1 MAMSKHN
8 NRNSHF
14 ISLLLLTTTASLAQ
28 YDAGLNLSDLNG
40 QNGFVISEE
49 MAFSELGQSVG
60 YIGDNNGDG
69 LGDVMIGAP
78 NATIPDDSGPVTVFP
93 EVGKGY
99 MLWGSTSGFSNPVD
113 FSSHEYTY
121 AYHGGADGDNAGYVV
136 GFAGDFN
143 DDDFDD
149 YFISSPTAGA
159 TGKLYVLFGP
169 GFVSQDLSTLVGSEG
184 ISINF
189 ESTDI
194 GNKISTAGDLNGDG
208 FDDLIIGAPG
218 ANINAEQ
225 AVGKTYV
232 VFGQDFPDVQTP
244 ISINLADL
252 NGNNGVIFH
261 GELANDRSGFAVDT
275 AGDLNHDGIV
285 DIIIGAQTASRPP
298 NTIQGRA
305 YVVYGSQQTFTSP
318 FALSSLN
325 GSNGFIINS
334 NQDWG
339 ALGSAVSDAGDVN
352 HDGIDDVIIGAV
364 ESTFSVSSTGKSFVI
379 FGTQTPFPAVFEISS
394 IDGTNGF
401 TITGTESAGAFGSSV
416 TSAGDVNGDQIDD
429 LLIGSYLLDSNG
441 QPDSGAAYVVFGTDQ
456 GFPHPL
462 DAGSL
467 DGSNGFKINGDAANQ
482 RLGEVIS
489 TAGDLNG
496 DGIDDMLLGDYNGT
510 INKSY
515 VVYGNDVIFADG
527 FGYKN

>member
-1 MAMSKHN
+1 MYTHI
-8 NRNSHF
+8 NRNSRF

-28 YDAGLNLSDLNG
+28 FNAELNLSELNG
-40 QNGFVISEE
+40 QNGFVINEE
-49 MAFSELGQSVG
+49 MSFSELGRSVG

-78 NATIPDDSGPVTVFP
+78 DATIPDDSGPVTTFP
-93 EVGKGY
+93 DVGKGY

-113 FSSHEYTY
+113 FSNNEYDY
-121 AYHGGADGDNAGYVV
+121 FYHGGEAGDNAGYVV

-143 DDDFDD
+143 GDDFDD
-149 YFISSPTAGA
+149 YFISSPTAGT

-169 GFVSQDLSTLVGSEG
+169 GLVSQDLSTLVGSEG

-194 GNKISTAGDLNGDG
+194 SNTISTAGDLNGDG
-208 FDDLIIGAPG
+208 FDDLIIGSPG
-218 ANINAEQ
+218 ASIGGQQ

-232 VFGQDFPDVQTP
+232 VYGQDFPDVQSP
-244 ISINLADL
+244 ITINLADL
-252 NGNNGVIFH
+252 DGINGVIFH

-298 NTIQGRA
+298 NSIQGRA

-318 FALSSLN
+318 FALSTLN
-325 GSNGFIINS
+325 GNNGFIINS
-334 NQDWG
+334 NQHWG
-339 ALGSAVSDAGDVN
+339 ALGSSVSDAGDVN
-352 HDGIDDVIIGAV
+352 KDGIDDIIIGAV

-394 IDGTNGF
+394 IDGNNGF
-401 TITGTESAGAFGSSV
+401 TLAGTETAGAFGSSV

-429 LLIGSYLLDSNG
+429 LLIASYLLDSSG
-441 QPDSGAAYVVFGTDQ
+441 QQDSGAAYVVFGTHQ

-462 DAGSL
+462 NVNSL
-467 DGSNGFKINGDAANQ
+467 DGSNGFKINGESANQ
-482 RLGEVIS
+482 RFGEVIS

-496 DGIDDMLLGDYNGT
+496 DGIDDMIFGDSNGT
-510 INKSY
+510 VNKSY

-527 FGYKN
+527 FSQ